1 MKALITLICAC
12 LCVCTTIFSVRCF
25 AQETKTYN
33 HNPIGGNV
41 LFGRND
47 PSKYMSAKYPHGGA
61 GTVRYM
67 ELTPREKFS
76 TEFLFL
82 HRGVL
87 DPKSGLGE
95 HVHRRMEE
103 MYFVLDNNI
112 AQFTVNGRTSELPGP
127 CMVLCPMGS
136 SHGIYNPTDNVVE
149 FMNLGVSYENRKYDA
164 RDFGEKDD
172 LKNAKVESPPPFLW
186 SVLDKRLLHPV
197 PAFYNGKGVMYTR
210 VVWPTE
216 QFKTKWGFVN
226 HYLLPP
232 GSSIGYHRHDAMEEI
247 YYILSGTGR
256 MTVDGAT
263 FDVRAGDAAS
273 VLLHGAHGLYNNSNS
288 DLEVLS
294 IAVAV
299 EKGVYDGVP
308 LGDDLTKK

>member
-1 MKALITLICAC
+1 MKKQITIICAC
-12 LCVCTTIFSVRCF
+12 LCVCTTIFSVGCF
-25 AQETKTYN
+25 AQETKTHN
-33 HNPIGGNV
+33 HNPIEGNV

-47 PSKYMSAKYPHGGA
+47 PSKYMTAKYPHGGA

-103 MYFVLDNNI
+103 MYFVLDYNI
-112 AQFTVNGRTSELPGP
+112 AQFTVNGRTSELAGP

-136 SHGIYNPTDNVVE
+136 SHGIYNPTDNIVQ
-149 FMNLGVSYENRKYDA
+149 FMNLGVSYENRKYDGL
-164 RDFGEKDD
+164 DFGKKDD
-172 LKNAKVESPPPFLW
+172 LKNAEVESPPPFLW

-197 PAFYNGKGVMYTR
+197 PAFYNGKGEMYMR

-216 QFKTKWGFVN
+216 KFKTSWGFVN
-226 HYLLPP
+226 HYILPP
-232 GSSIGYHRHDAMEEI
+232 GCSIGYHRHDVMEEV

-256 MTVDGAT
+256 MTVDDAT
-263 FDVRAGDAAS
+263 FDVRAGDAAT
-273 VLLHGAHGLYNNSNS
+273 VLLHGAHGLYNNSDN

-299 EKGVYDGVP
+299 EKGVYDGVA